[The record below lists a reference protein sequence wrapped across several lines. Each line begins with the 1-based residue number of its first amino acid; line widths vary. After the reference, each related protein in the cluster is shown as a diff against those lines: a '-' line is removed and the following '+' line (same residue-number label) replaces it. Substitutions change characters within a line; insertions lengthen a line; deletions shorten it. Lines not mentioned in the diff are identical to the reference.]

1 VSIVRLPRLSRAVYC
16 VALALSAAAIIAA
29 ASGTA
34 DAYSDRVRRAC
45 KGDFHRLCGQY
56 KAETA
61 QGRACME
68 ANGWS
73 ISGPCIDALVDS
85 GEIDGSRVKKR
96 R

>member
-1 VSIVRLPRLSRAVYC
+1 VRSVIAAV
-16 VALALSAAAIIAA
+16 LSAAGLFAA
-29 ASGTA
+29 TADTA

-56 KAETA
+56 KPESS

-68 ANGWS
+68 SNGFS
-73 ISGPCIDALVDS
+73 ISSPCIDALVDS